1 MGGGSGTQQQQT
13 QQLSPEAQALSYATF
28 ANAQNAYF
36 PTANG
41 GRQLPAAANVAALSP
56 DTLAAMQMVEQ
67 LSGVA
72 PNAGQGYIN
81 PMFGP
86 SSNQFIP
93 PGGTSPTPIASAM
106 PPSGIN
112 TPPYQVPPQSPQNY
126 YPYPVMGPAAA
137 SGPS

>member
-1 MGGGSGTQQQQT
+1 MGGGSGTQSQQT
-13 QQLSPEAQALSYATF
+13 NQLPSWAQPFSYATF
-28 ANAQNAYF
+28 QNAQNAYF

-41 GRQLPAAANVAALSP
+41 GNQLPAAASVAALSP

-67 LSGVA
+67 LSGVQ

-86 SSNQFIP
+86 NSNQFIP

-106 PPSGIN
+106 PPGIN
-112 TPPYQVPPQSPQNY
+112 TPPYQVPPQNPQNY
-126 YPYPVMGPAAA
+126 YPYPVMGPAAPT
-137 SGPS
+137 GTG